1 MTKEI
6 LPCPFCGGEASK
18 RLFYKGKYRV
28 HCNACDAHSGDVCDT
43 EAEAI
48 QAWNTRAERTCKRV
62 SSAIEVGEVNGHKI
76 AIPQYRCGECN
87 RWLSDADKYCPNCGA
102 KVIGG

>member
-1 MTKEI
+1 MDK
-6 LPCPFCGGEASK
+6 LKPCPFCGGEAKIKENGAEYNYISCK
-18 RLFYKGKYRV
+18 RCKNGTAYGYQDQVIAR
-28 HCNACDAHSGDVCDT
+28 
-43 EAEAI
+43 
-48 QAWNTRAERTCKRV
+48 WNTRAERTCKRV

-76 AIPQYRCGECN
+76 AIPEYRCGECN